1 MPIYIYA
8 WICVHSYSILAA
20 MNQTKNSM
28 SDQKKKK
35 PRTLSPYLAIVLDFF
50 DLYPWLQSIVLIWAE
65 LSYSVSLKVNDELNK
80 YSANISGV
88 PYYVVCDKSSTV
100 LVLFTSLYII
110 LNAYFR
116 HWGTISVSF
125 WTGKWKA
132 QVEWW
137 AAHRGF
143 PQSFWSCCKL
153 TASFCYLY
161 FVLLYKK

>member
-88 PYYVVCDKSSTV
+88 PYYVVCDESSTV
-100 LVLFTSLYII
+100 LVLFTSLYIYWMHI
-110 LNAYFR
+110 FVIEELFLYLFEQ
-116 HWGTISVSF
+116 VS
-125 WTGKWKA
+125 GKHKLSGGQPTEA
-132 QVEWW
+132 FLRAFE
-137 AAHRGF
+137 AA
-143 PQSFWSCCKL
+143 
-153 TASFCYLY
+153 AN
-161 FVLLYKK
+161 